1 MLVKSDCEYGHFL
14 QNLSLQS
21 RYYVSVMADDE
32 SLGQSVVVVLVQTM
46 PAKSNVHS
54 LNNIELRRIRPERAV
69 DSQCCFHWAFLSVLT
84 LAMYLFCKRQVLQ
97 CRPVQECDTQLFQ
110 LFEITKYNQTILVS
124 MSSVLVFQATELD
137 PVFTKFI
144 HVYCNELSAHFQ
156 KSICCIQVLLR
167 NIEYSFHLIFK

>member
-1 MLVKSDCEYGHFL
+1 MKPTRKFSGTVWLLSPDQPHTQSLQHARCKLPSFMLVKSDCEYGHFL

-54 LNNIELRRIRPERAV
+54 LNNIELRRIRPERTV

-84 LAMYLFCKRQVLQ
+84 FAMYLFCKRQVLQ
-97 CRPVQECDTQLFQ
+97 CRPVQVCDT
-110 LFEITKYNQTILVS
+110 
-124 MSSVLVFQATELD
+124 
-137 PVFTKFI
+137 
-144 HVYCNELSAHFQ
+144 
-156 KSICCIQVLLR
+156 
-167 NIEYSFHLIFK
+167 